1 MHHAVLDPGR
11 SANGVII
18 ETVVEGIAEIEAQLA
33 QQRVKA
39 QQAQYLPCMTGANI
53 GNLSLTKTGSEDT
66 VQRGNVRLPR
76 CRAPVQIVIHIEG
89 RSAKRRADP
98 KEVSRGVQLVAFN
111 IALQRGALF
120 TRFVHPLAS
129 GSHAAKAGI
138 HQPTREAQRI
148 ALNSKIT
155 VDTAIFLSPQPALRT
170 AQLEIGPVAEIHAR
184 RSTAA
189 ERRRTCRLCF
199 RRRKGRVVIE
209 ITDSRLPWRVI
220 AHRQRTVNFTPL
232 RLDL

>member
-1 MHHAVLDPGR
+1 
-11 SANGVII
+11 
-18 ETVVEGIAEIEAQLA
+18 
-33 QQRVKA
+33 
-39 QQAQYLPCMTGANI
+39 MTGANI

-89 RSAKRRADP
+89 RSAKR
-98 KEVSRGVQLVAFN
+98 
-111 IALQRGALF
+111 
-120 TRFVHPLAS
+120 FVHPLAS
-129 GSHAAKAGI
+129 GGHAAKAGI

-155 VDTAIFLSPQPALRT
+155 VDTAIFLSPQPALRA